1 MERDAKIFVAGG
13 RGMVGSAIVR
23 RLQAEGYTRILT
35 PTSRELNLMDQAA
48 TLRFFEEERPR
59 YVFLAAAKVGGIWA
73 NATYPGEFIRDN
85 LVIQSNVI
93 EAARISGV
101 DKLLFMGS
109 SCIYPRQ
116 APQPIKEEYLLSG
129 PLEETNQPYAVAK
142 IAGVIMCQAYN
153 RQWGTRFVSCMPT
166 NLYGPGDNYHPQDS
180 HVVPA
185 LIRRFHEAKLRGDE
199 KVVVW
204 GSGTPR
210 RELMHVDDMARAA
223 LLVMERYQ
231 DDLPINVGSGQE
243 VSIRELAELIREVVG
258 FGGRLEWDRSK
269 PDGTPRKRLDC
280 SRLEALGFRPRIDLR
295 RGLIMTYQSF
305 LAGQGRI

>member
-1 MERDAKIFVAGG
+1 VEKDAKIFVAGG

-23 RLQAEGYTRILT
+23 RLQAEGYTHVLA
-35 PTSRELNLMDQAA
+35 PTSQELDLMDQAA
-48 TLRFFEEERPR
+48 TLRFFQEERPR

-73 NATYPGEFIRDN
+73 NATYPGEFIRNN
-85 LVIQSNVI
+85 LMIQTNVI

-109 SCIYPRQ
+109 SCIYPRE

-129 PLEETNQPYAVAK
+129 PLEETNKPYAVAK

-166 NLYGPGDNYHPQDS
+166 NLYGPGDNYHPEDS

-185 LIRRFHEAKLRGDE
+185 LIRRFHEAKLRGDD

-210 RELMHVDDMARAA
+210 RELMHVDDLARAA
-223 LLVMERYQ
+223 LLIMERYE

-243 VSIRELAELIREVVG
+243 VSIRELAEMIREVVG
-258 FGGRLEWDRSK
+258 FPGRLEWDRSK
-269 PDGTPRKRLDC
+269 PDGTPRKLLDC
-280 SRLEALGFRPRIDLR
+280 SRLEALGFRPQIDLR
-295 RGLIMTYQSF
+295 QGLTMTYQSF
-305 LAGQGRI
+305 LVGQGRM